1 MNKSWSEIE
10 SFYQAFNGNNEPV
23 NALRELVRHISHSI
37 LASGLYGWT
46 STIDL
51 CIAQTEVSYPYNG
64 PYLKLSPYQANQIE
78 FRYIDA
84 MDETKHWAR
93 IVSTSEVIPRLHSFL
108 AQLNWF
114 SQKTLTEVTH

>member
-10 SFYQAFNGNNEPV
+10 SFYQAFNGNNESV
-23 NALRELVRHISHSI
+23 NALRELVRHISRSI

-51 CIAQTEVSYPYNG
+51 CIAQTEVSNPYNG
-64 PYLKLSPYQANQIE
+64 QYLRLSPYQANQIE

-84 MDETKHWAR
+84 MDEKKHWVR

-114 SQKTLTEVTH
+114 SQKTLLEVTH